1 MSSSAVRE
9 ESPRRGL
16 SAKQV
21 ATVER
26 LTDAAHRELREVG
39 FDELTVRSTAAR
51 AEVAPATA
59 YTYFGSKNHLVAET
73 FWRRLMARPRRTPPA
88 DASTTDRVIAV
99 MRGMTDFLS
108 EETDLAAA
116 ATPALLGSHP
126 DVQVLRERLGREYRD
141 RFREAVGPDAPPA
154 VLEALGLVFSG
165 AMLHAG
171 MGFISYPEMGDRL
184 ADVTRVILEGTG

>member
-1 MSSSAVRE
+1 MSSSAIRE

-26 LTDAAHRELREVG
+26 LTDAAHQELRAVG

-51 AEVAPATA
+51 AQVAPATA

-73 FWRRLMARPRRTPPA
+73 FWRRLMAQPRATPPP
-88 DASTTDRVIAV
+88 DASTTERVVAV
-99 MRGMTDFLS
+99 TREMTDFLS
-108 EETDLAAA
+108 RETDLAAA

-126 DVQVLRERLGREYRD
+126 DVQVLRERLGREYGE
-141 RFREAVGPDAPPA
+141 RFREALGDEARPA
-154 VLEALGLVFSG
+154 VLEALGLAFSG
-165 AMLHAG
+165 AMLQAG
-171 MGFISYPEMGDRL
+171 MGFMSYDEMGDRL
-184 ADVTRVILEGTG
+184 ADVIEVILEGAT

>member
-26 LTDAAHRELREVG
+26 LTDAAHQELRDVG
-39 FDELTVRSTAAR
+39 FDDLTVRSTASRAR
-51 AEVAPATA
+51 VAPATA

-73 FWRRLMARPRRTPPA
+73 FWRRLMAEPRSTPPP
-88 DASTTDRVIAV
+88 DASTTERVVAV
-99 MRGMTDFLS
+99 MREMTDFLS
-108 EETDLAAA
+108 RETDLAAA

-126 DVQVLRERLGREYRD
+126 DVQVLRERLGREYLD
-141 RFREAVGPDAPPA
+141 RFRQALDDDTRPA
-154 VLEALGLVFSG
+154 VLEALGLAFSG
-165 AMLHAG
+165 AMLQAG
-171 MGFISYPEMGDRL
+171 MGFMSYDDMGDRL
-184 ADVTRVILEGTG
+184 ADVIEVILGGGR